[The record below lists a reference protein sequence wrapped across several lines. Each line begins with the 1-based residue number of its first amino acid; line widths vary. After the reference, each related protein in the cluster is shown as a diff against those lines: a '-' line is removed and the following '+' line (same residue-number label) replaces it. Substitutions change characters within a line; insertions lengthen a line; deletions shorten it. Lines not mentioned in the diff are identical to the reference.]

1 MYIYIYIQH
10 NISQRQNILLYCPS
24 QKYIILKRN
33 KQTATNNSKYN
44 TNYTYNAE
52 FLHPKS

>member
-1 MYIYIYIQH
+1 MYIYIQH
-10 NISQRQNILLYCPS
+10 NISQRQNMLYCPR

-44 TNYTYNAE
+44 TNYTDNAE

>member
-1 MYIYIYIQH
+1 MYIYIQH

-44 TNYTYNAE
+44 TNYTDNAE